1 MDDVLANEFTS
12 ANLSIQDGE
21 WPLDGEQGPS
31 DDWDWVFTVNDTTTG
46 DSGISWLSKYAAT
59 HVPSI
64 SAEDAVLAVCPSWYT
79 TVFNHINGSRISSK
93 LNKGLADHY
102 VWLKSFFCDY
112 FIGVGWG
119 YLRDAFDI
127 ADAEDSTVEVI
138 SLQNPACIERWKEVI
153 ED

>member
-1 MDDVLANEFTS
+1 MNNALANECIG
-12 ANLSIQDGE
+12 ANLSIQDGM
-21 WPLDGEQGPS
+21 WPIDGDQCPS
-31 DDWDWVFTVNDTTTG
+31 ADWDWVLPVNNTTTA
-46 DSGISWLSKYAAT
+46 DSGISWWSRHT
-59 HVPSI
+59 FPSVPADSV
-64 SAEDAVLAVCPSWYT
+64 EDAILAVCPSWYA

-138 SLQNPACIERWKEVI
+138 SLQNPACIERWKEFI